1 MTATLSP
8 LQHLI
13 LDIAAWLSALALAVV
28 LLVRQ
33 RRRFP
38 ALPNARAGRGWFMAL
53 AAGSVVGSFGFGT
66 ANLWLSGQD
75 GVSRSILGALVGAII
90 AIEFYKRAVG
100 LSGSTGGV
108 LAAPLALGI
117 AIGRIGCHLAGL
129 PDFTYGIPTG
139 ADWGVDMGDGI
150 LRWPVALAE
159 AAVMAVTAPGLLLWL
174 RWHPEAMLARG
185 FAVFC
190 LIYGTERF
198 ILEFLK
204 PYAPVFG
211 PFNLFHLLCAAL
223 VVYALL
229 QLRAPRPVEAVHA

>member
-1 MTATLSP
+1 MTASLSP

-13 LDIAAWLSALALAVV
+13 FDVAAWLAALALAVL
-28 LLVRQ
+28 LLVGQ

-53 AAGSVVGSFGFGT
+53 AAGSIVGSFGFGT

-90 AIEFYKRAVG
+90 AIEIYKRAVG
-100 LSGSTGGV
+100 LTGSTGGV

-117 AIGRIGCHLAGL
+117 AVGRVGCHLAGL
-129 PDFTYGIPTG
+129 PDFTYGVPTG

-159 AAVMAVTAPGLLLWL
+159 AAVMTATATGLLLWL
-174 RWHPEAMLARG
+174 RWRPEAMLARG

-204 PYAPVFG
+204 PYPPVIG

-223 VVYALL
+223 IAYAAM
-229 QLRAPRPVEAVHA
+229 QLRAPRRVETAHA